1 MMKQIGLL
9 TLVEDEDTTVYF
21 QVNEN
26 KALSITISESFVEND
41 AFVDLNHSQM
51 QMLHKFLTEQLE
63 KLK

>member
-1 MMKQIGLL
+1 MIKQIGLL
-9 TLVEDEDTTVYF
+9 TLVGDEDTTVYL

-26 KALSITISESFVEND
+26 KSLNITISQSFVED
-41 AFVDLNHSQM
+41 DTWIDLNHSQM